1 MRAAKRIVEW
11 ITFQTKIEIQNEICD
26 RQPQIRNFNKMSSKL
41 PFGFLFIIFS
51 LAHGLAWTDGELLI
65 WISDERGHGPLVE
78 LGEKFEQELGVSVK
92 VETQEGITDK
102 FQAAAPGGKGPDIFF
117 WANDRIGEWAD
128 AGLLKPLKIKEDFKA
143 AFLPMA
149 WEAVTHRKRVWGYP
163 LALECVSLIYNK
175 KLVAGKPPT
184 QLSEFPAFAKE
195 LKARNPKLIAIMW
208 EYNSPYFSFPFLASA
223 GAYSFKRTETGY
235 DLKDIGVDN
244 AGAIKGLKAIID
256 LIKEDVL
263 PKGSTQSMTDQKMSV
278 GELATM
284 VNGPWAWADLRKSGI
299 DFELAPLPGVG
310 GNPGKPFVG
319 VLTALINRSSPNA
332 DLAIEFLEK
341 YVCTSEGLKAID
353 AEAPIGVPALKS
365 LADEMSAGNPLIRE
379 TYENA
384 LNGVVMPNIPQMGK
398 FWSSMKA
405 AFEIATS
412 GRASPEVALK
422 GARKRMQK

>member
-1 MRAAKRIVEW
+1 MKKKLLLGLLVILSA
-11 ITFQTKIEIQNEICD
+11 
-26 RQPQIRNFNKMSSKL
+26 SS
-41 PFGFLFIIFS
+41 GV
-51 LAHGLAWTDGELLI
+51 AWTDGELLI
-65 WISDERGHGPLVE
+65 WVSDYRVHNALVE
-78 LGEKFEQELGVSVK
+78 LGKKFEKEMGVPVK

-102 FQAAAPGGKGPDIFF
+102 FQAAASGGKGPDVFF

-128 AGLLKPLKIKEDFKA
+128 AGLLKPLRIREDFKA

-149 WEAVTHRKRVWGYP
+149 WEAVTHKKRVWGYP
-163 LALECVSLIYNK
+163 LALECVSLICNK

-195 LKARNPKLIAIMW
+195 LKAKDPKLIAIMW
-208 EYNSPYFSFPFLASA
+208 EYQSPYFSFPFLASA
-223 GAYSFKRTETGY
+223 GAYSFKRTGSGY

-244 AGAIKGLKAIID
+244 AGAVEGLNAIID
-256 LIKEDVL
+256 LINEGVL
-263 PKGSTQSMTDQKMSV
+263 PRGSTQSVMDGKMGR

-284 VNGPWAWADLRKSGI
+284 VNGPWAWADLLKSGI

-310 GNPGKPFVG
+310 GSPGRPFVG
-319 VLTALINRSSPNA
+319 VLTGLINRWTPNA
-332 DLAIEFLEK
+332 DFAKEFLEK
-341 YVCTSEGLKAID
+341 YLCTVDGLKAIN

-365 LADEMSAGNPLIRE
+365 LADEMSADNPLIRV
-379 TYENA
+379 TYENVR
-384 LNGVVMPNIPQMGK
+384 NGVVMPNIPQMGK

-422 GARKRMQK
+422 NARKSMKR